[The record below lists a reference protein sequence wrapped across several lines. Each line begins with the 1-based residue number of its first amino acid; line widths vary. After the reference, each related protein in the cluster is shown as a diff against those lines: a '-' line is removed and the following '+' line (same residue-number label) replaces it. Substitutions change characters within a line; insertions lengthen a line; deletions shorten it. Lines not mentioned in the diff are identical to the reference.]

1 MLSMNNQC
9 INSEAVAFPL
19 ETMMFSARG
28 KKYVALERLCYFID
42 NFFFFFLCCSISVCT
57 CNVICVSD

>member
-1 MLSMNNQC
+1 MLCRLCMLSMNNQC

-28 KKYVALERLCYFID
+28 IKK
-42 NFFFFFLCCSISVCT
+42 
-57 CNVICVSD
+57 